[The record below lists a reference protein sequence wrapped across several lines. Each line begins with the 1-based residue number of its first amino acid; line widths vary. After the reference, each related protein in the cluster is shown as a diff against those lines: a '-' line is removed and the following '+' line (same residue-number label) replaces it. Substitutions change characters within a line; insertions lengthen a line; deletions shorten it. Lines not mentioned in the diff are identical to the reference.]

1 MRPTGTIQRENTI
14 SQQRIKLP
22 MSSSQTEIL
31 ELSGQQRF
39 NVLRFDGGNKRPREE
54 SLSECFPVDIV
65 LFRDIFNPSL
75 FLNGPTQPNESRN
88 SKKARSAAGRR
99 RTVQGFCLLMVPV
112 QLVWVLLTKF
122 VML

>member
-1 MRPTGTIQRENTI
+1 
-14 SQQRIKLP
+14 

-99 RTVQGFCLLMVPV
+99 RTVQGLCLFVVSVLLMNVAQDKEHDIGPRE
-112 QLVWVLLTKF
+112 
-122 VML
+122 